1 MVTLQQRVPDRLQ
14 LPVSFAS
21 LFLGISG
28 ITLGYVFTLTGIV
41 LYFNLH
47 PVAENLS
54 VIESMTVFA
63 VGLVVFAIGVAGWR
77 GFMYFAT

>member
-14 LPVSFAS
+14 LPASFAS
-21 LFLGISG
+21 LFLGIAG

-41 LYFNLH
+41 LYFDLH
-47 PVAENLS
+47 PVAQHIS
-54 VIESMTVFA
+54 VVESVTVFV
-63 VGLVVFAIGVAGWR
+63 VGLVVFAVGVVGWR